1 MDVRFYLNGAA
12 MDKNGDYSIR
22 VSIVSKGVRLMTS
35 TGYKISTNLWNKGLQ
50 RVKKGAVNAK
60 GMPANIINAG
70 LDAIRARFGRL
81 DDVSQSFTIED
92 LREEL
97 FSCINKRRRGGTEES
112 EKEDI
117 PISDAIKRFVVD
129 AGQRNGWTASTVQKF
144 NTLVGHL
151 NTYSPGLKLKDLN
164 RDCIS
169 DLVLYYTKKGLTNS
183 TINKQIKQLKW
194 FLRWAED
201 HDYVLAPDWKKF
213 SAKLKQPEKT
223 IIFLDWDELMRV
235 YNCVIPEQKQ
245 YLQRVRDVFCFCCF
259 TSLRYSD
266 VANLRRSDVYPD
278 YIRVTTVKTAETLE
292 IELNDYAKTIL
303 QKYEGE
309 HYPGDLAL
317 PVISGQRMNEY
328 LRELGKMV
336 GLDTPI
342 RQVYYSGSER
352 IEEVRPKYEY
362 LTTHCGRRTFICNAL
377 ALGIPVD
384 VVMRWTGHSD
394 YTAMKPY
401 IDIADKVKAAEM
413 KKFNKR

>member
-1 MDVRFYLNGAA
+1 MDVRFYLNEAVK
-12 MDKNGDYSIR
+12 DKNGDSPIR
-22 VSIVSKGVRLMTS
+22 VSIVTKGVRLMTS
-35 TGYKISTNLWNKGLQ
+35 TGYKVSSGSWNKDLQ
-50 RVKKGAVNAK
+50 RVKRGVVNAK

-70 LDAIRARFGRL
+70 IDAIRAQFGRL
-81 DDVSQSFTIED
+81 DDVERSFTIDE
-92 LREEL
+92 LRKEL
-97 FSCINKRRRGGTEES
+97 FSCINRRQKKT
-112 EKEDI
+112 KEDTEDI
-117 PISDAIKRFVVD
+117 TVSDTIKRFIVD
-129 AGQRNGWTASTVQKF
+129 AGQRNGWTRATVQKF
-144 NTLVGHL
+144 NTLSSHL
-151 NTYSPGLKLKDLN
+151 NTFSPGLKLKDLN

-169 DLVLYYTKKGLTNS
+169 DLVLYYTNKGLTNS
-183 TINKQIKQLKW
+183 TIAKQIKQLKW

-223 IIFLDWDELMRV
+223 IIFLDWDELMLV
-235 YNCVIPEQKQ
+235 YNCEVPESKQ
-245 YLQRVRDVFCFCCF
+245 YLSRVRDVFCFCCF

-266 VANLRRSDVYPD
+266 VANLRRSDVYPE

-394 YTAMKPY
+394 YAAMKPY
-401 IDIADKVKAAEM
+401 IDIADKVKATEM

>member
-1 MDVRFYLNGAA
+1 MDVRFYLNEAV
-12 MDKNGDYSIR
+12 MSKNGDCSIR
-22 VSIVSKGVRLMTS
+22 VSIVTKGVRLMTS
-35 TGYKISTNLWNKGLQ
+35 TGYKVSSGLWNKDLQ
-50 RVKKGAVNAK
+50 RVKKGTVNAK

-81 DDVSQSFTIED
+81 DDVSRSFTMEE
-92 LREEL
+92 LRQEL
-97 FSCINKRRRGGTEES
+97 FSCLNKKQKKTKEQ

-117 PISDAIKRFVVD
+117 AVSDAINRFIVD
-129 AGQRNGWTASTVQKF
+129 AGRRNGWTEGTIKTF
-144 NTLVGHL
+144 RTLSGHL
-151 NTYSPGLKLKDLN
+151 NKYSPGLKLKDLN

-169 DLVLYYTKKGLTNS
+169 DLVLYYTGKGFTNS
-183 TINKQIKQLKW
+183 TIVKQIKQLQW

-201 HDYVLAPDWKKF
+201 HDYVLAMDWKKF

-223 IIFLDWDELMRV
+223 VIFLDWDELMAV
-235 YNCVIPEQKQ
+235 YNCIIPEEKQ
-245 YLQRVRDVFCFCCF
+245 YLARVRDVFCFCCF

-266 VANLRRSDVYPD
+266 VANLRRSDVYPE

-317 PVISGQRMNEY
+317 PVISAQRMNDY

-352 IEEVRPKYEY
+352 MEEVRPKYEY
-362 LTTHCGRRTFICNAL
+362 ITTHCGRRTFICNAL
-377 ALGIPVD
+377 SLGIPVD

-394 YTAMKPY
+394 YAAMKPY
-401 IDIADKVKAAEM
+401 IDIADKVKTVEM